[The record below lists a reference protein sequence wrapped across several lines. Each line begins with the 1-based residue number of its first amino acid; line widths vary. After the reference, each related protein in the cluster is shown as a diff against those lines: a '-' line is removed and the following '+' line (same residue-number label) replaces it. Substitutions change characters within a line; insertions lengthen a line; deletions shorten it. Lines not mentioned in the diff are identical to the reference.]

1 MSDLYLLASWTFM
14 LIVIAFSW
22 QAGDRAD
29 RRVIGGVFLL
39 TLLSGIAYSFL
50 AGRDVL
56 LVVFC
61 LDGLL
66 LLIVV
71 TYALKGDKFWPL
83 WFASFHGVTFL
94 FELVA
99 FVAPA
104 EMRMIL
110 WRVGAFWFLP
120 AYAAMAIGLT
130 LDQRGRIAPR
140 KRKVY

>member
-1 MSDLYLLASWTFM
+1 MPDLYLLASWTF
-14 LIVIAFSW
+14 LLVALSFSW
-22 QAGDRAD
+22 HAGDRAD
-29 RRVIGGVFLL
+29 RRVIGGISLL

-50 AGRDVL
+50 DGSAAL

-66 LLIVV
+66 LLTVSI
-71 TYALKGDKFWPL
+71 YALKGDKFWPL

-99 FVAPA
+99 LAAPA

-130 LDQRGRIAPR
+130 LDQRRKTSPR
-140 KRKVY
+140 KG